1 MSVQTHYVFRADPMY
16 PDSDGL
22 PMADNTLQYRWIVY
36 IEQAMEHLFRDRP
49 DVFVAGNLLWY
60 AVEGSPKIRTAPD
73 ALVVFGRPKGYRGSY
88 KQWDEDNVPPQVVF
102 EVLSPGN
109 RAGEMKRKFQFYER
123 HGVEEYYVFDPDRG
137 KLSGW
142 TREADQFVPVE
153 TMNGWVSP
161 LLQTR
166 FGLSGLDL
174 ILYGPDGERL
184 LSYAEVQQDAEEQ
197 RERAEEQRERA
208 EEQRER
214 AERLAARL
222 RELGIDPEA

>member
-1 MSVQTHYVFRADPMY
+1 MSVQTQYVFRADPMY
-16 PDSDGL
+16 PDDDGL

-60 AVEGSPKIRTAPD
+60 PVEGSPKVRAAPD
-73 ALVVFGRPKGYRGSY
+73 ALVAFGRPKGYRGSY
-88 KQWDEDNVPPQVVF
+88 KQWDEEDVPPQVVF

-109 RAGEMKRKFQFYER
+109 RPGAMNKKFRFYER
-123 HGVEEYYVFDPDRG
+123 HGVEEYYIFDPDRG
-137 KLSGW
+137 KLAGW
-142 TREADQFVPVE
+142 IREGDRLVPIE
-153 TMNGWVSP
+153 SMSGWVSP

-166 FGLSGLDL
+166 FELSGRDL
-174 ILYGPDGERL
+174 VLYGPDGGRL
-184 LSYAEVQQDAEEQ
+184 LAYAEVQRDAEEQ
-197 RERAEEQRERA
+197 RERAEAERERA
-208 EEQRER
+208 EELHQK

>member
-1 MSVQTHYVFRADPMY
+1 MSVQTQYVFRADPMY
-16 PDSDGL
+16 PDDDGL
-22 PMADNTLQYRWIVY
+22 SMADNTLQYRWIVY

-60 AVEGSPKIRTAPD
+60 AVEGNPKVRTAPD

-88 KQWDEDNVPPQVVF
+88 KQWDEENVPPQVVF
-102 EVLSPGN
+102 EVLSSGN
-109 RAGEMKRKFQFYER
+109 RTGEMNKKFRFYER
-123 HGVEEYYVFDPDRG
+123 YGVEEYYIFDPDRVR
-137 KLSGW
+137 LSGW
-142 TREADQFVPVE
+142 IREAEKLVSIE
-153 TMNGWVSP
+153 SMTGWISP

-166 FGLSGLDL
+166 FELSGQDL
-174 ILYGPDGERL
+174 ILHGPDGERL
-184 LSYAEVQQDAEEQ
+184 LSYAEVQRD
-197 RERAEEQRERA
+197 AEEQRERA